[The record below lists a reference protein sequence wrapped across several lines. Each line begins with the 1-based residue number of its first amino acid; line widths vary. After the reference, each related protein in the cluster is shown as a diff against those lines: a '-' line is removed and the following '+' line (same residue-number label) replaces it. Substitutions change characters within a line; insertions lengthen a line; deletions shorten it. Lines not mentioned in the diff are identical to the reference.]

1 MINLKFVSKVV
12 GNQAILSNINL
23 KIEEGD
29 FVYLTG
35 PSDSGKT
42 TLLKLIYGFFPPT
55 SGQIVVMG
63 KDIAKLSKG
72 NLWSLRKKIGL
83 IMQDFGFLEKK
94 STEENLHLFLSGL
107 AARER
112 AVMIDLSLHLVELT
126 PKRKLL
132 VSSLSGSERQQLR
145 LARCV
150 ALNPKL
156 ILADEPLFSLDERK
170 EKLFLDILL
179 DMNEKGATVIF
190 ASSRPEDVRM
200 SIIRKKVVKLCGGRI
215 EE

>member
-12 GNQAILSNINL
+12 RNQAILSNINL

-42 TLLKLIYGFFPPT
+42 TLLKLIYGFFPP
-55 SGQIVVMG
+55 SGGQVIVMG
-63 KDIAKLSKG
+63 RDIAKLSKG
-72 NLWSLRKKIGL
+72 NLSEIRKKVGL
-83 IMQDFGFLEKK
+83 VMQDFGFLEKK
-94 STEENLHLFLSGL
+94 TTEENLHLFLSGL
-107 AARER
+107 SVRER
-112 AVMIDLSLHLVELT
+112 AVMIDLALHLVELT

-145 LARCV
+145 WARCM

-156 ILADEPLFSLDERK
+156 ILADEPLLSLDEKK
-170 EKLFLDILL
+170 ERLFLKILL
-179 DMNEKGATVIF
+179 DMNEKGTTVIF
-190 ASSRPEDVRM
+190 ASSRPEDVLM
-200 SIIRKKVVKLCGGRI
+200 STIRKKMVRLSGGRI
-215 EE
+215 E